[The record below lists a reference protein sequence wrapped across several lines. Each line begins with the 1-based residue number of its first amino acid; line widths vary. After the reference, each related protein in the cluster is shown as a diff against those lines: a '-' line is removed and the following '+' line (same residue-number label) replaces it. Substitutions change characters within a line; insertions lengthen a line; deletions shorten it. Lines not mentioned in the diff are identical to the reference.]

1 MTNGDIDNSRIGI
14 LFVHGIVGS
23 NSIFRFLIPHIPE
36 ECRQLWITLAGHGGD
51 ASAFSKASMAQ
62 WREQVRCG
70 VEQLSASCDRMIIVG
85 HSMGCLL
92 ALRVAAHR
100 KVDGM
105 LLLNAPLRIRVRLR
119 VLTNIINALSGKSR
133 NGESPLD
140 SYGLELD
147 FNPLHYLGW
156 PRRYI
161 ELFRESRM
169 TRKLV
174 ETTQIYSDIVAVSGG
189 ADELVSPESLTFFK
203 HQPSCR
209 QVCLP
214 LAGHYSY
221 SASDKNVICGLFSD
235 LIVRI
240 RTSQGCSPTGGFEA

>member
-1 MTNGDIDNSRIGI
+1 MMTNRDTDHSRTGI

-23 NSIFRFLIPHIPE
+23 NRIFRFLIPHIPE
-36 ECRQLWITLAGHGGD
+36 ECPQLWITLAGHGGD

-62 WREQVRCG
+62 WREQVRGG
-70 VEQLSASCDRMIIVG
+70 VEQLSSSCDRMIIVG

-92 ALRVAAHR
+92 ALSLAAHR
-100 KVDGM
+100 KIEGM
-105 LLLNAPLRIRVRLR
+105 LLLNPPLRIRVRLKA
-119 VLTNIINALSGKSR
+119 LTNILNALSGKSS

-156 PRRYI
+156 PRRYL

-174 ETTQIYSDIVAVSGG
+174 ETTRIYSDIVAVSGG
-189 ADELVSPESLTFFK
+189 DDELVSPESLACFK

-209 QVCLP
+209 QVSLP

-221 SASDKNVICGLFSD
+221 SAADKNVICGLFSD

-240 RTSQGCSPTGGFEA
+240 SAS